1 MHTVLHFIHGQ
12 ETRGSG
18 PRVGPVF
25 NPSTAR
31 QQAECVYADRAT
43 VAQAV
48 AHAVVAARGWAAA
61 SHNARQQVAFRMR
74 ELVLRDIDALA
85 RLIGQEHGKTFADA
99 KGEVSRGIEALEFAT
114 AAPVVTKGE
123 YSRNVGGGIDVYS
136 VRQPV
141 GVVGC
146 ITPFNFPVMIPLMMG
161 AMAVATGNAVVLKP
175 SEKVPSSAIALARLW
190 QEAGLPDGVWNVVHG
205 DKEAVDALLEH
216 PDVPAISFVGSTA
229 IGEYVWRQGTAH
241 NKRVGSYTGG
251 KNHMVVLEDADLEA
265 AADAFVS
272 AGYGSAS
279 QRCMAVSLLVAVG
292 DHTAQRLRELL
303 LPRVQALKVGA
314 YDDLKADYGP
324 LVSAQAQRAVLGAV
338 DQSLRDGAEMVIDGR
353 SLRVPGHE
361 DGYFVGPTLLDR
373 ITPEMAFYREEVFG
387 PARGLMRVADLDEAI
402 ALTNRH
408 EYGNGAVI
416 FTRDGRSVSRFVSEV
431 EAGMIGV
438 NVPVPVPVGYYNFG
452 GLRRSK
458 FGEAHMFGP
467 DAARFYTKLKTVSQ
481 RWPEPDAAPATSL
494 AFAPNA

>member
-1 MHTVLHFIHGQ
+1 MQTLPHFIQGQ
-12 ETRGSG
+12 ETTGSG
-18 PRVGPVF
+18 ARSGPVF
-25 NPSTAR
+25 NPSTAS
-31 QQAECVYADRAT
+31 QQARCAYADAAT
-43 VAQAV
+43 VHQAV
-48 AHAVVAARGWAAA
+48 AAAVAAGRAWGQA
-61 SHNARQQVAFRMR
+61 SHHARQQVVFKMR
-74 ELVLRDIDALA
+74 ELVRRDTDALA
-85 RLIGQEHGKTFADA
+85 RLIGREHGKTFDDA
-99 KGEVSRGIEALEFAT
+99 RGEVSRGIEALEFAT

-136 VRQPV
+136 VRSPV

-161 AMAVATGNAVVLKP
+161 AMAIATGNAVVLKP
-175 SEKVPSSAIALARLW
+175 SEKVPSSALALARLW
-190 QEAGLPDGVWNVVHG
+190 QEAGLPDGVWNVVNG

-216 PDVPAISFVGSTA
+216 PDVPAISFVGSTT
-229 IGEYVWRQGTAH
+229 IGEYVYRHGTAH

-292 DHTAQRLRELL
+292 DSTARRMRELL
-303 LPRVQALKVGA
+303 VPRIQALKVGA
-314 YDDLKADYGP
+314 YDDATADFGP
-324 LVSAQAQRAVLGAV
+324 LVSAESRRNVLRAVEQCL
-338 DQSLRDGAEMVIDGR
+338 QDGAQMVVDGR
-353 SLRVPGHE
+353 GLRVPGHE
-361 DGYFVGPTLLDR
+361 DGYFIGPTLLDNVG
-373 ITPEMAFYREEVFG
+373 PAMAFYKEEVFG
-387 PARGLMRVADLDEAI
+387 PARGLMCVATLDEAI
-402 ALTNRH
+402 ALTNHH

-416 FTRDGRSVSRFVSEV
+416 FTRDGRSVNRFVNEV

-481 RWPEPDAAPATSL
+481 RWPEPDAARATSL
-494 AFAPNA
+494 AFAPND